1 MADQIIQVLD
11 DLSER
16 IGVSID
22 WSSENV
28 LPYVQELFTK
38 LVNYRLT
45 TSIIW
50 LVVASILIV
59 VSVVTIKKAIRTYR
73 LWQDD
78 EASDDAVFGWRA
90 LSIILL
96 IVVVLIILFQT
107 PVIIRCLTFPELEVY
122 KYISDLMP

>member
-107 PVIIRCLTFPELEVY
+107 PVTIRCLTFPELEVY

>member
-11 DLSER
+11 NLSER
-16 IGVSID
+16 IGVTID

-78 EASDDAVFGWRA
+78 EASDDAAFGWWA

-96 IVVVLIILFQT
+96 IVVVLIILFQS
-107 PVIIRCLTFPELEVY
+107 PVTIRCLTFPELEVY

>member
-59 VSVVTIKKAIRTYR
+59 VSVVTIKKAMRAYH

-78 EASDDAVFGWRA
+78 EVSDDAPFGWWT
-90 LSIILL
+90 LSIIIL
-96 IVVVLIILFQT
+96 IIVVLIILFQA
-107 PVIIRCLTFPELEVY
+107 PVVIRCLTFPELEVY
-122 KYISDLMP
+122 KYISDLLS

>member
-11 DLSER
+11 NLSER
-16 IGVSID
+16 IGVTID

-50 LVVASILIV
+50 LVVAAILIV

-78 EASDDAVFGWRA
+78 EASDDAAFGWWA

-96 IVVVLIILFQT
+96 IVVVLIILFQS
-107 PVIIRCLTFPELEVY
+107 PVTIRCLTFPELEVY

>member
-50 LVVASILIV
+50 LVVAAALIV
-59 VSVVTIKKAIRTYR
+59 VSVVIIKKAIRTYR

-78 EASDDAVFGWRA
+78 EASDDAAFGWWA

-96 IVVVLIILFQT
+96 IVVVLIILFQA
-107 PVIIRCLTFPELEVY
+107 PVTIRCLTFPELEVY